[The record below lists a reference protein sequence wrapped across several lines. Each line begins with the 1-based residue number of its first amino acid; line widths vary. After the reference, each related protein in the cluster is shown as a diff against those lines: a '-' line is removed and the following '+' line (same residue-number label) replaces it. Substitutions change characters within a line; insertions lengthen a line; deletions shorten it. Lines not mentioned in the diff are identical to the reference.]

1 MIDSVSSP
9 DLVCWAFPIQRVWV
23 ILQSKGNSQSHSAA
37 KTTFSKPEAIYLPT
51 SRDWLLQSNPSLLF
65 FQNLI
70 PSLIGNFSQER
81 NNFIKVIYLTFWRY
95 CCMLRDKL
103 NQNDSQML
111 GYMKELLLN
120 VLFLY
125 FCPLHSWYTHK
136 KTRLTST
143 LNIWKTARPQILSDK
158 IGNSLEIC
166 FCIISKEQKRT
177 DENSSLSSASHFNQ
191 QNL

>member
-23 ILQSKGNSQSHSAA
+23 ILQKQGNSQSHSAA

-51 SRDWLLQSNPSLLF
+51 SRDWLLQSNHPLLLS
-65 FQNLI
+65 LI
-70 PSLIGNFSQER
+70 PSLIGNFSQEI
-81 NNFIKVIYLTFWRY
+81 NNFIKVILLTFWRY

-111 GYMKELLLN
+111 GYMKES
-120 VLFLY
+120 Y
-125 FCPLHSWYTHK
+125 CWMSYSSIFCPLHSWYTHK

-158 IGNSLEIC
+158 VEI
-166 FCIISKEQKRT
+166 
-177 DENSSLSSASHFNQ
+177 L
-191 QNL
+191 